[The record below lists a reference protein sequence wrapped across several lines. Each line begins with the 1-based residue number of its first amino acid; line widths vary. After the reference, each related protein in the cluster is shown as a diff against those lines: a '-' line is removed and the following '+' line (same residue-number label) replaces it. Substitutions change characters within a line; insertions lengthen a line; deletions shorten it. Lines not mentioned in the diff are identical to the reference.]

1 MKQCRLACVLALMA
15 CVPDSSRRG
24 PGQAEEAAQR
34 PPLDLSREVPWP
46 GTYATD
52 PLWQR
57 AASGSD
63 FDRARLARKEG
74 AASLLTALEVGGS
87 LGRAALGALPYAVER
102 REVLGQLCEL
112 VPGTAA
118 PTASLLVESIY
129 DVVANGPLSE
139 ESVDQGADALCASR
153 LRQLSENDQASPDD
167 RDRAQS
173 AIARLN
179 AR

>member
-1 MKQCRLACVLALMA
+1 MKQHRLAYVLALMA

-34 PPLDLSREVPWP
+34 PVLDLSREVPWP
-46 GTYATD
+46 GAYATD

-63 FDRARLARKEG
+63 FERARLAHAEG
-74 AASLLTALEVGGS
+74 AASLLAALTVGGS
-87 LGRAALGALPYAVER
+87 LGRVALGALPYAVER
-102 REVLGQLCEL
+102 REVLGRLCEL

-129 DVVANGPLSE
+129 DVVANGPVSE
-139 ESVDQGADALCASR
+139 ESVDPRADALCASR
-153 LRQLSENDQASPDD
+153 LQQLSENGQASPDD

-173 AIARLN
+173 AIARLS